1 MSGEPIGLMQES
13 VFLLNSVPR
22 FLSSSRLKD
31 IKSVLSEVGVAWHQL
46 LVSEVL
52 PSISITEHEHIV
64 ALFEGIWEERY
75 RLQNNL

>member
-31 IKSVLSEVGVAWHQL
+31 IKSVLSEVSVAWHQL

-52 PSISITEHEHIV
+52 PSISITEHEDIV
-64 ALFEGIWEERY
+64 TLFEGIWEERY